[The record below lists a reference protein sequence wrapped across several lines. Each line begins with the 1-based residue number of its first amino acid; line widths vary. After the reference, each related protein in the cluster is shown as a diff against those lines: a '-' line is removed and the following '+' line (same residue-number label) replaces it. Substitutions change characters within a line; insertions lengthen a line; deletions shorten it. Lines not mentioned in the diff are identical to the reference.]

1 MDPSL
6 ALVAPGGNI
15 AVSLRIDKNYIMIEG
30 GGCFEISTTFHRE
43 EKEAGSL
50 RFYPARIFLY
60 AVGAGLSISI

>member
-15 AVSLRIDKNYIMIEG
+15 AVSLRIDKNYIMVEG
-30 GGCFEISTTFHRE
+30 GGCFEIGTTFHRE
-43 EKEAGSL
+43 EEAAGGL
-50 RFYPARIFLY
+50 WFHFARIFLY